1 MPASCNP
8 YARRLQPCTQAAAP
22 ARAIQVPVY
31 VDLEWDAHD
40 ANKRLSLIQ
49 LTTGR
54 AHEDRPVL
62 VFDAIEILGTAA
74 CPS

>member
-1 MPASCNP
+1 M
-8 YARRLQPCTQAAAP
+8 
-22 ARAIQVPVY
+22 PVY

-62 VFDAIEILGTAA
+62 VFDAIEIAGAASCGTAH
-74 CPS
+74 CPRPAPLELEAPSSAGS